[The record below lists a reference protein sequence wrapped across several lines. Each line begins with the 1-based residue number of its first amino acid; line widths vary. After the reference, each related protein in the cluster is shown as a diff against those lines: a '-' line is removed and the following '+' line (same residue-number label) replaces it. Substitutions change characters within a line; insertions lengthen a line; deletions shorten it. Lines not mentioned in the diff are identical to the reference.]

1 MNPNLSDL
9 LVGVAF
15 LILGVVHVRFALL
28 SRLWPQTPALDLSGE
43 LRPIP
48 ISRKRLRLMIRYRYE
63 VAGQSYTSRRV
74 SFLDPAFDEEDA
86 AATLAAL
93 KRAGRVRY
101 DPADPSR
108 AVVLP
113 LPWGL
118 GIALLVGGAA
128 LCAWELVGPGA
139 LFTPPAESTLAH
151 EAESEVR

>member
-1 MNPNLSDL
+1 
-9 LVGVAF
+9 
-15 LILGVVHVRFALL
+15 
-28 SRLWPQTPALDLSGE
+28 
-43 LRPIP
+43 
-48 ISRKRLRLMIRYRYE
+48 
-63 VAGQSYTSRRV
+63 
-74 SFLDPAFDEEDA
+74 
-86 AATLAAL
+86 
-93 KRAGRVRY
+93 VRY

-151 EAESEVR
+151 EAEAEVR